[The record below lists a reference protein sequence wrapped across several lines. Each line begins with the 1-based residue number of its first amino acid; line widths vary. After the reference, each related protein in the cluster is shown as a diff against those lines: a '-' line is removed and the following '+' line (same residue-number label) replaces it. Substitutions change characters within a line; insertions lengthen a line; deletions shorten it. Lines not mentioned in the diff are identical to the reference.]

1 MSSKLDVIAAIR
13 FYGKSVFRKWNIYAN
28 QVILMITI
36 HRLYPI
42 HAVDKIV
49 SDKTMGGMF

>member
-42 HAVDKIV
+42 NAVDKIV